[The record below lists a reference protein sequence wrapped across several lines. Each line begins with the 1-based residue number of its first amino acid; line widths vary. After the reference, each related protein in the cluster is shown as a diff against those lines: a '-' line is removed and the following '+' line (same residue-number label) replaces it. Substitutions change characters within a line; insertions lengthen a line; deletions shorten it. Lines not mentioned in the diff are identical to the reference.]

1 MSVWESTISL
11 IIIIINVFSAINY
24 IVYKGNKRGGGG
36 KNFRINL
43 SLYKRTRLRAG
54 P

>member
-36 KNFRINL
+36 GEKLQDKSFPLQKN
-43 SLYKRTRLRAG
+43 
-54 P
+54 